1 MEKELG
7 EHRTRL
13 LAGLTGRVVEIG
25 AGNGMNFDHYPASVD
40 EVVALE
46 PEPYLRAKATESANT
61 ARVKVT
67 VRDGVAEALPLEED
81 SLDAAVVCLVLCT
94 VQDQA
99 TTLAELRRVLKP
111 GAALHFMEH
120 VVSNGPRK
128 ARLQERLDRSGMWP
142 LVAGGCHCGRDT
154 VAAISAAG
162 FRLERADNFDL
173 GPSWGITNPHVVG
186 VARVPPAPTR
196 QAPA

>member
-1 MEKELG
+1 MSTTSEQPVAGPPGEVRHPVFARFYAGLWSRLMEKELG

-162 FRLERADNFDL
+162 FRLER
-173 GPSWGITNPHVVG
+173 
-186 VARVPPAPTR
+186 
-196 QAPA
+196 